1 MKKILTWILLFQKR
15 ILKKP
20 MFQITILLIPILL
33 FLLFT
38 FNKSSDSLVRVA
50 LISGNDEYSQNF
62 VKDLLDSSNHV
73 ISYYQC
79 YDENQMRKDVLT
91 GKAECGYIMPDDMPR
106 KIAQF
111 SSKKK
116 QGIITAIVK
125 KESISTKIVNEIIY
139 GRLFS
144 ERAYPVLK
152 DFINEKQ
159 PDRLTS
165 AEDEKMYDAFSKYL
179 IEPLMFSFEY
189 ADGSKNDLLNNDDSS
204 HNYYMLPVRGI
215 LSVLILVSSM
225 SGVLML
231 SNDDRKNTW
240 GFIRLSKRPAFNY
253 FYIFMSILPIAICSL
268 AAIFITGISTNVL
281 NEIRLMVLYTL
292 LLTGF
297 SSLLKALIKNIY
309 VLCSL
314 IPVTVLLSLIICP
327 VFIDIGSIVPQARF
341 VRLFLPTNY
350 YLDSIYSGPAQLK
363 MFILAILVSLL
374 AILKEMIT
382 ARSGISFK
390 KKKLRTEFRAQLL
403 FLYYP
408 NP

>member
-79 YDENQMRKDVLT
+79 YDESQMRNDVLT

-281 NEIRLMVLYTL
+281 NEIRLMVLYAL

-341 VRLFLPTNY
+341 IRLFLPTNY

-374 AILKEMIT
+374 TILKEMIA

-390 KKKLRTEFRAQLL
+390 KKKAAH
-403 FLYYP
+403 
-408 NP
+408 

>member
-79 YDENQMRKDVLT
+79 DDESQMRKDVLT
-91 GKAECGYIMPDDMPR
+91 GKAECGYIMPDDMPQ
-106 KIAQF
+106 KIVQF

-165 AEDEKMYDAFSKYL
+165 AEDEKMYDTFSKYL

-281 NEIRLMVLYTL
+281 NEIRLMVLYAL

-327 VFIDIGSIVPQARF
+327 VFIDIGSIVPQSRF

-390 KKKLRTEFRAQLL
+390 KKKAAH
-403 FLYYP
+403 
-408 NP
+408 

>member
-79 YDENQMRKDVLT
+79 YDESQMRKDVLT

-144 ERAYPVLK
+144 KRAYPVLK

-253 FYIFMSILPIAICSL
+253 FYIFMSILPIVICSL

-327 VFIDIGSIVPQARF
+327 VFIDIGSIVPQSRF

-374 AILKEMIT
+374 AILKELIT
-382 ARSGISFK
+382 ARSCISFK
-390 KKKLRTEFRAQLL
+390 KKKAAH
-403 FLYYP
+403 
-408 NP
+408 

>member
-15 ILKKP
+15 IILKKP

-79 YDENQMRKDVLT
+79 YDESQMRKDVLT

-179 IEPLMFSFEY
+179 IEPLIFSFEY

-240 GFIRLSKRPAFNY
+240 GSIRLSKRPAFNY

-327 VFIDIGSIVPQARF
+327 VFIDIGSIVPQSRF

-390 KKKLRTEFRAQLL
+390 KKKAAH
-403 FLYYP
+403 
-408 NP
+408 

>member
-79 YDENQMRKDVLT
+79 YDESQMRKDVLT

-215 LSVLILVSSM
+215 LSALILVSSM

-363 MFILAILVSLL
+363 MFILAILISLL

-390 KKKLRTEFRAQLL
+390 KKKAAH
-403 FLYYP
+403 
-408 NP
+408 

>member
-363 MFILAILVSLL
+363 MFILAILVGLL

-390 KKKLRTEFRAQLL
+390 KKKAAH
-403 FLYYP
+403 
-408 NP
+408 

>member
-79 YDENQMRKDVLT
+79 YDESQMRKDVLT
-91 GKAECGYIMPDDMPR
+91 GQAECGYIMPDDMPR

-327 VFIDIGSIVPQARF
+327 VFIDIGSIVPQSRF

-374 AILKEMIT
+374 AILKELIT

-390 KKKLRTEFRAQLL
+390 KKKAAH
-403 FLYYP
+403 
-408 NP
+408 

>member
-165 AEDEKMYDAFSKYL
+165 AEGEKMYDAFSKYL

-382 ARSGISFK
+382 ARSCISFK
-390 KKKLRTEFRAQLL
+390 KKKAAH
-403 FLYYP
+403 
-408 NP
+408 

>member
-79 YDENQMRKDVLT
+79 YDEGQMRKDVLT

-159 PDRLTS
+159 PDRLTP

-390 KKKLRTEFRAQLL
+390 KKKAAH
-403 FLYYP
+403 
-408 NP
+408 

>member
-79 YDENQMRKDVLT
+79 YDESQMRKDVLT

-350 YLDSIYSGPAQLK
+350 YLDSIYSGPTQLK

-382 ARSGISFK
+382 ARSCISFK
-390 KKKLRTEFRAQLL
+390 KKKAAH
-403 FLYYP
+403 
-408 NP
+408 

>member
-79 YDENQMRKDVLT
+79 YDESQMRKDVLT

-240 GFIRLSKRPAFNY
+240 GFIRLKRPAFNY

-327 VFIDIGSIVPQARF
+327 VFIDIGSIVPQSRF

-390 KKKLRTEFRAQLL
+390 KKKAAH
-403 FLYYP
+403 
-408 NP
+408 

>member
-79 YDENQMRKDVLT
+79 YDESQMRKDVLT

-159 PDRLTS
+159 PDRLTP

-327 VFIDIGSIVPQARF
+327 VFIDIGSIVPQTRF

-374 AILKEMIT
+374 AILKELIT
-382 ARSGISFK
+382 ARSGISFNK
-390 KKKLRTEFRAQLL
+390 KKAAH
-403 FLYYP
+403 
-408 NP
+408 

>member
-50 LISGNDEYSQNF
+50 LISGNDEYSQNL

-79 YDENQMRKDVLT
+79 YDEGQMRKDVLT

-350 YLDSIYSGPAQLK
+350 YLDSIYSGPTQLK

-390 KKKLRTEFRAQLL
+390 KKKAAH
-403 FLYYP
+403 
-408 NP
+408 

>member
-15 ILKKP
+15 IILKKP

-79 YDENQMRKDVLT
+79 YDESQMRKDVLT

-240 GFIRLSKRPAFNY
+240 GSIRLSKRPAFNY

-327 VFIDIGSIVPQARF
+327 VFIDIGSIVPQSRF

-390 KKKLRTEFRAQLL
+390 KKKAAH
-403 FLYYP
+403 
-408 NP
+408 

>member
-79 YDENQMRKDVLT
+79 YDESQMRKDVLT

-327 VFIDIGSIVPQARF
+327 VFIDIGSIVPQSRF
-341 VRLFLPTNY
+341 IRLFLPTNY

-382 ARSGISFK
+382 ARSGINFK
-390 KKKLRTEFRAQLL
+390 NKKAAH
-403 FLYYP
+403 
-408 NP
+408 

>member
-79 YDENQMRKDVLT
+79 YDESQMRKDVLT
-91 GKAECGYIMPDDMPR
+91 GQAECGYIMPDDMPR

-327 VFIDIGSIVPQARF
+327 VFIDIGSIVPQSRF

-374 AILKEMIT
+374 AILKELIT
-382 ARSGISFK
+382 ARSGISFNK
-390 KKKLRTEFRAQLL
+390 KKAAH
-403 FLYYP
+403 
-408 NP
+408 

>member
-1 MKKILTWILLFQKR
+1 MKKILTWIFLFQKR

-79 YDENQMRKDVLT
+79 YDESQMRKDVLT

-390 KKKLRTEFRAQLL
+390 KKKAAH
-403 FLYYP
+403 
-408 NP
+408 

>member
-79 YDENQMRKDVLT
+79 YDEGQMRKDVLT

-374 AILKEMIT
+374 AILKELIT
-382 ARSGISFK
+382 ARSGISFNK
-390 KKKLRTEFRAQLL
+390 KKAAH
-403 FLYYP
+403 
-408 NP
+408 

>member
-350 YLDSIYSGPAQLK
+350 YLDSIYSGPTQLK

-390 KKKLRTEFRAQLL
+390 KKKAAH
-403 FLYYP
+403 
-408 NP
+408 

>member
-79 YDENQMRKDVLT
+79 YDESQMRKDVLT

-363 MFILAILVSLL
+363 MFILAILISLL

-390 KKKLRTEFRAQLL
+390 KKKAAH
-403 FLYYP
+403 
-408 NP
+408 

>member
-1 MKKILTWILLFQKR
+1 M
-15 ILKKP
+15 
-20 MFQITILLIPILL
+20 
-33 FLLFT
+33 
-38 FNKSSDSLVRVA
+38 
-50 LISGNDEYSQNF
+50 
-62 VKDLLDSSNHV
+62 
-73 ISYYQC
+73 
-79 YDENQMRKDVLT
+79 
-91 GKAECGYIMPDDMPR
+91 
-106 KIAQF
+106 
-111 SSKKK
+111 
-116 QGIITAIVK
+116 
-125 KESISTKIVNEIIY
+125 
-139 GRLFS
+139 
-144 ERAYPVLK
+144 K

-165 AEDEKMYDAFSKYL
+165 AEDEKMYDTFSKYL

-281 NEIRLMVLYTL
+281 NEIRLMILYTL

-327 VFIDIGSIVPQARF
+327 VFIDIGSIVPQSRF

-390 KKKLRTEFRAQLL
+390 KKKAAH
-403 FLYYP
+403 
-408 NP
+408 

>member
-79 YDENQMRKDVLT
+79 YDESQMRKDVLT

-327 VFIDIGSIVPQARF
+327 VFIDIGSIVPQSRF

-382 ARSGISFK
+382 ARSGISFNK
-390 KKKLRTEFRAQLL
+390 KKAAH
-403 FLYYP
+403 
-408 NP
+408 

>member
-79 YDENQMRKDVLT
+79 YDEGQMRKDVLT

-111 SSKKK
+111 SSQKKH
-116 QGIITAIVK
+116 GIITAIVK

-374 AILKEMIT
+374 AILKEMIA

-390 KKKLRTEFRAQLL
+390 KKKAAH
-403 FLYYP
+403 
-408 NP
+408 

>member
-79 YDENQMRKDVLT
+79 YDESQMRKDVLT
-91 GKAECGYIMPDDMPR
+91 GKAECGYIMPDDMPQ

-111 SSKKK
+111 SSQKK

-165 AEDEKMYDAFSKYL
+165 AEDEKMYDTFSKYL

-390 KKKLRTEFRAQLL
+390 KKKAAH
-403 FLYYP
+403 
-408 NP
+408 

>member
-79 YDENQMRKDVLT
+79 DDESQMRKDVLT
-91 GKAECGYIMPDDMPR
+91 GKAECGYIMPDDMPQ

-165 AEDEKMYDAFSKYL
+165 AEDEKMYDTFSKYL

-327 VFIDIGSIVPQARF
+327 VFIDIGSIVPQSRF

-382 ARSGISFK
+382 TRSGISFK
-390 KKKLRTEFRAQLL
+390 KKKAAH
-403 FLYYP
+403 
-408 NP
+408 

>member
-79 YDENQMRKDVLT
+79 YDESQMRKDVLT

-144 ERAYPVLK
+144 EMAYPVLK

-327 VFIDIGSIVPQARF
+327 VFIDIGSIVPQSRF

-390 KKKLRTEFRAQLL
+390 KKKAAH
-403 FLYYP
+403 
-408 NP
+408 

>member
-79 YDENQMRKDVLT
+79 YDESQMRKDVLT

-165 AEDEKMYDAFSKYL
+165 AEYEKMYDAFSKYL

-350 YLDSIYSGPAQLK
+350 YLDSIYSGPTQLK

-390 KKKLRTEFRAQLL
+390 KKKAAH
-403 FLYYP
+403 
-408 NP
+408 

>member
-165 AEDEKMYDAFSKYL
+165 AEDEKMYDTFSKYL

-189 ADGSKNDLLNNDDSS
+189 ADGSKNDLLNNDDIS

-215 LSVLILVSSM
+215 LSVLILISSM

-240 GFIRLSKRPAFNY
+240 GFIKLSKRPAFNY

-363 MFILAILVSLL
+363 MFILAVLVSLL
-374 AILKEMIT
+374 AILKEMIA

-390 KKKLRTEFRAQLL
+390 KKKAAH
-403 FLYYP
+403 
-408 NP
+408 

>member
-79 YDENQMRKDVLT
+79 YDESQMRKDVLT

-253 FYIFMSILPIAICSL
+253 FYVFMSILPIAICSL

-382 ARSGISFK
+382 ARSCISFK
-390 KKKLRTEFRAQLL
+390 KKKAAH
-403 FLYYP
+403 
-408 NP
+408 

>member
-79 YDENQMRKDVLT
+79 YDESQMRKDVLT

-327 VFIDIGSIVPQARF
+327 VFIDIGSIVPQSRF

-363 MFILAILVSLL
+363 MFILAILISLL
-374 AILKEMIT
+374 AILKELIT

-390 KKKLRTEFRAQLL
+390 KKKAAH
-403 FLYYP
+403 
-408 NP
+408 

>member
-79 YDENQMRKDVLT
+79 YDESQMRKDVLT

-159 PDRLTS
+159 PDRLTP
-165 AEDEKMYDAFSKYL
+165 AEDEKMYDTFSKYL

-268 AAIFITGISTNVL
+268 ASIFITGISTNVL

-327 VFIDIGSIVPQARF
+327 VFIDIGSIVPQSRF

-390 KKKLRTEFRAQLL
+390 KKKAAH
-403 FLYYP
+403 
-408 NP
+408 

>member
-79 YDENQMRKDVLT
+79 YDESQMRKDVLT

-125 KESISTKIVNEIIY
+125 KESISTKIGNEIIY

-240 GFIRLSKRPAFNY
+240 GFIRLSKRTAFNY

-390 KKKLRTEFRAQLL
+390 KKKAAH
-403 FLYYP
+403 
-408 NP
+408 

>member
-390 KKKLRTEFRAQLL
+390 KKKAAH
-403 FLYYP
+403 
-408 NP
+408 

>member
-1 MKKILTWILLFQKR
+1 MKKIMTWIWLFQKR

-50 LISGNDEYSQNF
+50 LISGDDEYSQNF
-62 VKDLLDSSNHV
+62 VQDLLDSSNHI
-73 ISYYQC
+73 ISYYEC
-79 YDENQMRKDVLT
+79 DDEIQMRKDVLT
-91 GKAECGYIMPDDMPR
+91 GKAECGYIMPDNMQKR
-106 KIAQF
+106 IAQF
-111 SSKKK
+111 SAKNK

-139 GRLFS
+139 GKLFS

-165 AEDEKMYDAFSKYL
+165 GEDEKMYDIFSKYR
-179 IEPLMFSFEY
+179 IEPMMFSFEY
-189 ADGSKNDLLNNDDSS
+189 ANGSKNDLLNNDDGTD
-204 HNYYMLPVRGI
+204 NYYMLPVRGL
-215 LSVLILVSSM
+215 LSVLIMVSSM
-225 SGVLML
+225 SGILML
-231 SNDDRKNTW
+231 SNDDRKGTW
-240 GFIRLSKRPAFNY
+240 GFIKLSSRPGFNY

-268 AAIFITGISTNVL
+268 AAIFITGINTNIL
-281 NEIRLMVLYTL
+281 NEIRLMILYTL
-292 LLTGF
+292 LLTGVGN
-297 SSLLKALIKNIY
+297 LLKALIKNIY

-327 VFIDIGSIVPQARF
+327 VFIDIGSIVPQAKF

-363 MFILAILVSLL
+363 MFALAILVSLL
-374 AILKEMIT
+374 GIIKEMMT
-382 ARSGISFK
+382 ARSGIGFK
-390 KKKLRTEFRAQLL
+390 KKEAAH
-403 FLYYP
+403 
-408 NP
+408 

>member
-79 YDENQMRKDVLT
+79 YDESQMRKDVLT

-116 QGIITAIVK
+116 QVIITAIVK

-363 MFILAILVSLL
+363 MFILAILISLL

-390 KKKLRTEFRAQLL
+390 KKKAAH
-403 FLYYP
+403 
-408 NP
+408 

>member
-79 YDENQMRKDVLT
+79 YDESQMRKDVLT

-314 IPVTVLLSLIICP
+314 IPITVLLSLIICP

-350 YLDSIYSGPAQLK
+350 YLDSIYSGPTQLK

-390 KKKLRTEFRAQLL
+390 KKKAAH
-403 FLYYP
+403 
-408 NP
+408 

>member
-79 YDENQMRKDVLT
+79 YDESQMRKDVLT
-91 GKAECGYIMPDDMPR
+91 GKAECGYIMPDDMPQ

-116 QGIITAIVK
+116 HGIITAIVK

-159 PDRLTS
+159 PDRLTP

-374 AILKEMIT
+374 AILKELIT
-382 ARSGISFK
+382 ARSGISFNK
-390 KKKLRTEFRAQLL
+390 KKAAH
-403 FLYYP
+403 
-408 NP
+408 

>member
-79 YDENQMRKDVLT
+79 YDESQMRKDVLT

-309 VLCSL
+309 VLCAL

-327 VFIDIGSIVPQARF
+327 VFIDIGSIVPQSRF

-390 KKKLRTEFRAQLL
+390 KKKAAH
-403 FLYYP
+403 
-408 NP
+408 

>member
-240 GFIRLSKRPAFNY
+240 GFIRLSKCPAFNY

-382 ARSGISFK
+382 ARSCISFK
-390 KKKLRTEFRAQLL
+390 KKKAAH
-403 FLYYP
+403 
-408 NP
+408 